1 MATTKVSGELVDL
14 RGGLPDFSLGAT
26 NTVSYLNAGGG
37 NQYNFN
43 GAYGLY
49 GVVNGTYVLSSVSSS
64 HPIAILNNG
73 KTSLISYT
81 GAVNEGSQTGPDGNT
96 YTYYSGDV
104 TITVSGNFD
113 VVSYACKVH
122 GYMGGQNNLIYTNLH
137 SELGLKIPTGTN
149 NNRPATDVA
158 GMIRNNTN
166 ESSDSSAS
174 CEEYYNGTAWK
185 KINNV
190 AIPPPLAFKTI
201 IYNGNGTSQSIT
213 GLGFQPDLVWI
224 KQRGGTNPN
233 GLWDSTRG
241 AGKLLVSNT
250 DAAESGNAGDLMG
263 SFDADGF
270 QVNRQY
276 LTNTAYDNTNY
287 GIGSAAQY
295 VAWCW
300 KANGGTTTIGSGTG
314 GVSNVTNQVNS
325 DAGFSITK
333 WNEGSSST
341 STVTHGLSQ
350 APDLVITKKLNA
362 AQSWM
367 VWHEALSGTQYL
379 RLQETNAVATSSSFF
394 TAVPDSTSVYLGGF
408 QTESTSNTRIMY
420 AFHSVAG
427 YSKIGSYSG
436 GSTGSGNVITTGF
449 QPDWIMI
456 KRTDTADDWT
466 IMDSVR
472 GDGASSRRLIANTSE
487 AEKTATSIWYPTS
500 TGFYF
505 SGTGNSYNASGGT
518 YIYMAFLTA

>member
-14 RGGLPDFSLGAT
+14 RGGLPDFSLAAT

-113 VVSYACKVH
+113 VVSYACKIH

-149 NNRPATDVA
+149 ANRPATDVG

-190 AIPPPLAFKTI
+190 AFPPPLAFKTI
-201 IYNGNGTSQSIT
+201 IYSGNGSTQSIT
-213 GLGFQPDLVWI
+213 GVGFQPDLVWI
-224 KQRGGTNPN
+224 KERGQAANHRFIDTSRGATKVISSSLNNAEFVESTGLTSFDTDGFTLGNNVDYNNNGGT
-233 GLWDSTRG
+233 
-241 AGKLLVSNT
+241 
-250 DAAESGNAGDLMG
+250 
-263 SFDADGF
+263 F
-270 QVNRQY
+270 
-276 LTNTAYDNTNY
+276 
-287 GIGSAAQY
+287 

-300 KANGGTTTIGSGTG
+300 KANGGTTSSNTDGSTTST
-314 GVSNVTNQVNS
+314 VQAYPE
-325 DAGFSITK
+325 AGFSIVKYTGTGA
-333 WNEGSSST
+333 NASVG
-341 STVTHGLSQ
+341 HGLGTDPKFIMIKKTSGASDWVGGALDWTKYLEPNGSPPFRTSNVWQ
-350 APDLVITKKLNA
+350 DTAP
-362 AQSWM
+362 
-367 VWHEALSGTQYL
+367 
-379 RLQETNAVATSSSFF
+379 TSSVF
-394 TAVPDSTSVYLGGF
+394 TLTTGGDSNGNGGEYIAYCF
-408 QTESTSNTRIMY
+408 ADADN
-420 AFHSVAG
+420 V
-427 YSKIGSYSG
+427 SKIGTYTG
-436 GSTGSGNVITTGF
+436 TGSTQTITTGF
-449 QPDWIMI
+449 APNLIITKDVSI
-456 KRTDTADDWT
+456 TDNWR
-466 IMDSVR
+466 MYDSVR
-472 GDGASSRRLIANTSE
+472 GFEKILYPNLSDQEDDNNTFITGTE
-487 AEKTATSIWYPTS
+487 S
-500 TGFYF
+500 TGFNL
-505 SGTGNSYNASGGT
+505 GTGNGSNRSGST
-518 YIYMAFLTA
+518 YIYIAIKTN